1 MSSVMSEYTIGG
13 VKITFPCKAYPSQL
27 AMMNAIV
34 KGLNSRQHCLLE
46 SPTGSGKSLALLCSV
61 LSWQQSLHEK
71 SLDEFSGEKECQKPE
86 TSLPCR
92 CKCHSQAVTND
103 TTADVNQS
111 ASCSFTNCKA
121 ATSVRSETLSTGK
134 EHSGKVTLSSKLS
147 AKKWASLHEDE
158 NNDFQVDRK
167 RIRLLETEQQIRKR
181 HCFAKGVKL
190 VDALEVYQQR
200 RNGELTVQSEK
211 IASFSPKTSSGSCT
225 QCSCS
230 SAKENS
236 KDFSNAKKK
245 ESGGKPHIPKI
256 FFGTRTHKQI
266 VQITRELRR
275 TVYSSVR
282 MTILSSRDHTCVHP
296 VVSSSSN
303 RNEKCVDLLEG
314 KNGSSCVY
322 YHGVHKLCEHHSLQF
337 ARKKCQAWDIEDLVS
352 LGKKLR
358 ACAYFAARE
367 LMVGADIIFCPY
379 NYLLDPQI
387 RESMEINLKDQVVIL
402 DEAHNIEDCARE
414 SASYSVTESQL
425 RFAREEL
432 DSMVINNIRR
442 KDHDPLRAV
451 CYSLTNWLHD
461 SSGQL
466 KERGY
471 ETSCKVWSGKEM
483 LTILHNMGITN
494 ATFPILQKHFAA
506 VLEKEEKVSNLHGGD
521 ELVEVPIVSSATQI
535 VLKGLFMVL
544 LFLFKDNNRFADDY
558 RVALQQTYVWTNE
571 SQLDIS
577 DKNAFFA
584 QPKHKRS
591 SRQKTAV
598 HMLNFW
604 CLNPAVAF
612 SDLSG
617 NVRTIVLTSGT
628 LSPMD
633 SFSSELGVKFAIQ
646 LEANHV
652 VHNSQV
658 WVGTIAAGP
667 KGRKLCATFQ
677 HTETFEFQDEVGA
690 LLLSVCETVGRGVLC
705 FLPSYKLLD
714 KLKDRWM
721 HTGLWRNL
729 ELVKTVIAEPKG
741 GDKADFDALL
751 QIYYDAIKYKGGKDG
766 ALLIAVCRGKVSE
779 GLDFSDDNA
788 RAVITIGIPFPNV
801 KDLQVELK
809 RKYNDHH
816 SKTRGLLPGSQWY
829 EIQAYRAL
837 NQALGRCIR
846 HKKDWGA
853 LMLIDDRFRSNPNK
867 YITGLSKWIRQQ
879 IQHHENFSTALDS
892 LEAFVKKNQDDTVS
906 SDKCNNEFL
915 LGHSSSKDPSPTSLW
930 ETSINLSPDDP
941 VESKVEN
948 LVQEAHSSTAINTDG
963 QNVGAESHLYQ
974 TVWREKHLDSKPA
987 RPAIKKEREK
997 RNSWTNADLMKQYF
1011 SSKPLTS
1018 TPLPVNEKKCISKAV
1033 CEQKRSTSESSQRV
1047 VNERQCQSSLLIE
1060 HTPSGP
1066 SLQQETTSSSIK
1078 SEDAAAAG
1086 LPAEQQLCTF
1096 KVIDQ
1101 CIELSPVRGKN
1112 GLSMLSVAM
1121 EAEAEDD
1128 SIYFTPE
1135 LYDDLE
1141 SEEQQIEPLTQT
1153 CNNTVNQNEYGA
1165 CIVAEDL
1172 FEISTSKVVRSSR
1185 EIKSSNNVSTELD
1198 LIVQNDKIK
1207 GNAVSDAACITR
1219 VEVEQKKYQEVDT
1232 RKKRSKLSRSRNKGV
1247 SSFSLSNISP

>member
-1 MSSVMSEYTIGG
+1 MSSVVSEYTIGG
-13 VKITFPCKAYPSQL
+13 VKIIFPCKAYPSQL

-61 LSWQQSLHEK
+61 LSWQQSLHGK
-71 SLDEFSGEKECQKPE
+71 LSQNECKKPE
-86 TSLPCR
+86 TSLSCHCR
-92 CKCHSQAVTND
+92 CHSQAVTND
-103 TTADVNQS
+103 TTADVNQG

-121 ATSVRSETLSTGK
+121 ATSIKSETSSTD
-134 EHSGKVTLSSKLS
+134 KVTLSSKLS
-147 AKKWASLHEDE
+147 AKKWASLHGDE
-158 NNDFQVDRK
+158 NDDFQVDRK

-181 HCFAKGVKL
+181 HCFAKGVQF

-200 RNGELTVQSEK
+200 RNGELIVHSEK
-211 IASFSPKTSSGSCT
+211 IASFSPKTSPGPCT

-230 SAKENS
+230 SAKENG
-236 KDFSNAKKK
+236 KNVSNAKRK
-245 ESGGKPHIPKI
+245 ENGGKPHIPKI

-266 VQITRELRR
+266 AQITRELQR

-296 VVSSSSN
+296 VVSRSSN
-303 RNEKCVDLLEG
+303 RNEKCG
-314 KNGSSCVY
+314 GSCVY
-322 YHGVHKLCEHHSLQF
+322 YHGVHKLSEHHALQF

-367 LMVGADIIFCPY
+367 LMVGADIVFCPY

-387 RESMEINLKDQVVIL
+387 RESMEINLKEQVVIL

-414 SASYSVTESQL
+414 SASYSVTETQL

-432 DSMVINNIRR
+432 DIMVVNNIRR

-451 CYSLTNWLHD
+451 CYSLTNWLQE

-483 LTILHNMGITN
+483 LAILHNGN
-494 ATFPILQKHFAA
+494 NKFCLLQKHFAA
-506 VLEKEEKVSNLHGGD
+506 VLEKEEKVSNLHEGD
-521 ELVEVPIVSSATQI
+521 VLIEVPIVSPATQI

-544 LFLFKDNNRFADDY
+544 LYLFKDNNRFADDY

-571 SQLDIS
+571 
-577 DKNAFFA
+577 N
-584 QPKHKRS
+584 

-598 HMLNFW
+598 HTLNFW

-612 SDLSG
+612 SDLNG

-633 SFSSELGVKFAIQ
+633 SFSSELGVKFTIQ

-652 VHNSQV
+652 IHNSQV
-658 WVGTIAAGP
+658 WVGTIGAGP
-667 KGRKLCATFQ
+667 KGQKLHATFQ
-677 HTETFEFQDEVGA
+677 HTETFAFQDEVGA
-690 LLLSVCETVGRGVLC
+690 LLLSVCQTVGQGVL
-705 FLPSYKLLD
+705 FVGQI
-714 KLKDRWM
+714 KDRWM

-729 ELVKTVIAEPKG
+729 ELVKTVIAEPQG

-809 RKYNDHH
+809 RKYNDQH

-853 LMLIDDRFRSNPNK
+853 LVLVDDRFRSNPNK

-892 LEAFVKKNQDDTVS
+892 LDAFAKKNQVGSGFSTQ
-906 SDKCNNEFL
+906 CNSESL
-915 LGHSSSKDPSPTSLW
+915 LIHSSSKDPSSASLW
-930 ETSINLSPDDP
+930 EASIHLSPDVP
-941 VESKVEN
+941 VESKVQN
-948 LVQEAHSSTAINTDG
+948 LVLEAHSPTAINT
-963 QNVGAESHLYQ
+963 V
-974 TVWREKHLDSKPA
+974 
-987 RPAIKKEREK
+987 
-997 RNSWTNADLMKQYF
+997 NSA
-1011 SSKPLTS
+1011 
-1018 TPLPVNEKKCISKAV
+1018 A
-1033 CEQKRSTSESSQRV
+1033 SSQ
-1047 VNERQCQSSLLIE
+1047 SSNIMATKKSMLIS
-1060 HTPSGP
+1060 HVKT
-1066 SLQQETTSSSIK
+1066 SLTVLRTDIFVLTIK
-1078 SEDAAAAG
+1078 S
-1086 LPAEQQLCTF
+1086 
-1096 KVIDQ
+1096 
-1101 CIELSPVRGKN
+1101 CI
-1112 GLSMLSVAM
+1112 
-1121 EAEAEDD
+1121 
-1128 SIYFTPE
+1128 F
-1135 LYDDLE
+1135 LE
-1141 SEEQQIEPLTQT
+1141 RDR
-1153 CNNTVNQNEYGA
+1153 C
-1165 CIVAEDL
+1165 
-1172 FEISTSKVVRSSR
+1172 
-1185 EIKSSNNVSTELD
+1185 
-1198 LIVQNDKIK
+1198 
-1207 GNAVSDAACITR
+1207 
-1219 VEVEQKKYQEVDT
+1219 KK
-1232 RKKRSKLSRSRNKGV
+1232 KKL
-1247 SSFSLSNISP
+1247 